1 MSDLVR
7 GLPLIHTDSLGFQTW
22 IHNWRKKDWKTATGK
37 DVKNEGII
45 RCISKSLDIRAKS
58 GQKVRLQYVRG
69 HSGEVG
75 NEGADRLANDGALM
89 SPTPELDWNLLED
102 HLEEI
107 FSNTLPYPEFESATA
122 VVQGPVEA
130 AQPSSLEIP
139 SEPRTQGSTES
150 IQPTESATSPLVGVD
165 QAADLISQ
173 EPLLE
178 ASVQVTGA
186 NPPLAPVRAE
196 SAEDVNFEVRYF
208 RESTVSMHSHLF
220 RIIPIVS
227 SIMTTLVRNC
237 QREPRPLFRDL
248 HFFVLGMSECTQHHE
263 FK

>member
-1 MSDLVR
+1 VSDLVR
-7 GLPLIHTDSLGFQTW
+7 GLPLIHTNSLGFQTW
-22 IHNWRKKDWKTATGK
+22 IHNWREKDWKTATGK

-45 RCISKSLDIRAKS
+45 RCISKCLDIRAKS

-75 NEGADRLANDGALM
+75 NEGADRLANDGAFM
-89 SPTPELDWNLLED
+89 SPTPELDWKLLED

-107 FSNTLPYPEFESATA
+107 LSNTLEGESA

-130 AQPSSLEIP
+130 AQPTALEIP
-139 SEPRTQGSTES
+139 SEPQTQGSTES
-150 IQPTESATSPLVGVD
+150 ATSPSVGVD

-178 ASVQVTGA
+178 ASVQVACA
-186 NPPLAPVRAE
+186 NPPLASVRGE

-208 RESTVSMHSHLF
+208 GESTRYKCIH
-220 RIIPIVS
+220 
-227 SIMTTLVRNC
+227 TC
-237 QREPRPLFRDL
+237 
-248 HFFVLGMSECTQHHE
+248 LGLC
-263 FK
+263 